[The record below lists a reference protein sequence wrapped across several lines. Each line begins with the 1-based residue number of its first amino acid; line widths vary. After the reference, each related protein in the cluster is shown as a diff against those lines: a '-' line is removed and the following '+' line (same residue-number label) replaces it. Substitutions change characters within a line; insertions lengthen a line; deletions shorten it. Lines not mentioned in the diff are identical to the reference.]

1 MGSWKEELFTTACFQ
16 SFLPIAPSPP
26 LRVKCNLTTA
36 AELHFFPVHFTDDKI
51 EQQMVKKICPKVSRA
66 EPRGKIKLDE
76 NPGKVKQGQ
85 KQWDSE
91 INSGYS
97 FGCRVKNER
106 V

>member
-1 MGSWKEELFTTACFQ
+1 
-16 SFLPIAPSPP
+16 
-26 LRVKCNLTTA
+26 
-36 AELHFFPVHFTDDKI
+36 
-51 EQQMVKKICPKVSRA
+51 MVKKICPKVSGA

-91 INSGYS
+91 INSGHS